1 MELQRWVSSFAVE
14 ERPAAAGK
22 ETFGMYGRNGTV
34 QTLALTGEGQEAD
47 SAGAKRC
54 DFWFGEIY
62 K

>member
-1 MELQRWVSSFAVE
+1 VSSFAVE

-22 ETFGMYGRNGTV
+22 ETFGMYGRNGKV
-34 QTLALTGEGQEAD
+34 QTLALTGEGQEVD
-47 SAGAKRC
+47 PAGAKRC